1 MYRAREQGD
10 ILRALQERSKTPA
23 SKIEGTFEYDVL
35 ASNSI
40 EFGKVEVEL
49 EEVYRQS
56 FGTTA
61 TDEYLTMK
69 AAESGVFRKKAV
81 KAHGLLT
88 VTGSGLVR
96 KGSLFATEGGI
107 RFVSIADS
115 VIASSGKIEVEAVDA
130 GAIGNTPARTI
141 TKIPFSIPGI
151 SAVTNEAA
159 MQDGYDE
166 EEDEALRD
174 RYLEHVRY
182 PGASGNKRH
191 YIEWA
196 TSVPGI
202 GTASCIRAWN
212 GANTV
217 KVVVSDANYTTVSE
231 SLIKKVYERIAEQ
244 NPINAIVTIVSA
256 TIKTINIEASVRGQ
270 PNADDFKQAVQKYF
284 REIARSG
291 LGKDNYV
298 SIAKI
303 GALLLQSGAA
313 QDYDSL
319 TLNGAAANVS
329 LTNEELPALG
339 RVVLHG

>member
-1 MYRAREQGD
+1 MYRAREQAD
-10 ILRALQERSKTPA
+10 ILRDLQERSKTAA

-49 EEVYRQS
+49 EEAYRQS

-69 AAESGVFRKKAV
+69 AAESGVFRKKVV
-81 KAHGLLT
+81 KAHGILT
-88 VTGSGLVR
+88 VTGSGVVR

-107 RFVSIADS
+107 RFVSVADAAIVS
-115 VIASSGKIEVEAVDA
+115 AGNIEVEAVDA
-130 GAIGNTPARTI
+130 GTLGNVPARTI

-151 SAVTNEAA
+151 SGVMNEAA
-159 MQDGYDE
+159 MQGGYDE

-202 GTASCIRAWN
+202 GVASCLRAWN

-217 KVVVSDANYTTVSE
+217 KVIVSDANYTTVSE
-231 SLIKKVYERIAEQ
+231 SLIKKVY
-244 NPINAIVTIVSA
+244 
-256 TIKTINIEASVRGQ
+256 IEARVRGQ
-270 PNADDFKQAVQKYF
+270 PNADEFEQAVQKYF

-291 LGKDNYV
+291 LGKDSYV

-303 GALLLQSGAA
+303 GALLLQSGTV
-313 QDYDSL
+313 QDYDRL
-319 TLNGAAANVS
+319 TLNGAAVNIA
-329 LTNEELPALG
+329 LTTEELPALG

>member
-1 MYRAREQGD
+1 MYRAREQAD
-10 ILRALQERSKTPA
+10 ILRDLQERSETPA

-49 EEVYRQS
+49 EEAYRQS

-61 TDEYLTMK
+61 TGEYLTMK

-81 KAHGLLT
+81 KAHGILT
-88 VTGSGLVR
+88 VTGSGLIR

-107 RFVSIADS
+107 HFISIADS
-115 VIASSGKIEVEAVDA
+115 VIASSGKIEIEAVDA
-130 GAIGNTPARTI
+130 GALSNVPARTI

-151 SAVTNEAA
+151 SGATNEAA

-202 GTASCIRAWN
+202 GAASCLRAWN

-217 KVVVSDANYTTVSE
+217 KVIVSDANYTTVSE
-231 SLIKKVYERIAEQ
+231 SLIKKVHERIAEQ
-244 NPINAIVTIVSA
+244 NPINAIVTVVSA
-256 TIKTINIEASVRGQ
+256 TIKTVNIEANV
-270 PNADDFKQAVQKYF
+270 DDFKQAVQKYF

-313 QDYDSL
+313 QDYDQL

-329 LTNEELPALG
+329 LTTEELPALG